1 MTVRVLAVKRARRGW
16 GVRGGRVWRRRE
28 EEGRGKSGSTDRH
41 HVEAKV
47 PGRWTGGSSRTTGV
61 EKKWGALAAGWRG
74 VTVAVTTGS

>member
-1 MTVRVLAVKRARRGW
+1 MVADLDVVAAPAAAGEPRRAW
-16 GVRGGRVWRRRE
+16 MV
-28 EEGRGKSGSTDRH
+28 EGRSGSTDGH

-61 EKKWGALAAGWRG
+61 EKEWGTLAAGWRG